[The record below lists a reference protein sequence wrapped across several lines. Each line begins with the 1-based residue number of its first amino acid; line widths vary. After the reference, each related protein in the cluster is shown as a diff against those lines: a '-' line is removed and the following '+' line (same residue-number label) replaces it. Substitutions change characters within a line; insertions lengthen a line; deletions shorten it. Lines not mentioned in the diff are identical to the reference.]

1 MTAHA
6 DHEDYLFRQQI
17 ADLAPFVSDLIRWE
31 DERQARKLIFIPS
44 QSYVPEA
51 VRTALG
57 SRFQNIYAEGYPPS
71 QLVQADEGQLEDVA
85 WHLAN
90 YRRYADRR
98 FYKGKEYANILECL
112 AQRKAAA
119 LFATK
124 DTPAQEIHVNV
135 QALSGTPA
143 NLGVYWTLMEP
154 GDTFMGLD
162 LYQGGHLSHGSE
174 FNISGQRY
182 QVVSYGVDPKTER
195 LDYDAIRD
203 LALEHRPKIIV
214 AGYTSYPWAP
224 DWQAFREIAD
234 ACGAYLM
241 ADISH
246 VAGLTSAGAYPN
258 PIGLADIVTFTTH
271 KTMMGPRG
279 AVVMTT
285 DEDLASQIDLAIFPG
300 EQGGP
305 HVNKFAAMAVAFEIA
320 RTDQFRQ
327 LQKQIVKNAQALAEG
342 LSNRGLRLAYG
353 GTDTHLLLLDL
364 KSISVPAAQPTG
376 QEYPVWGEPAVRILD
391 LAGMVANKNTIPG
404 DLETSLATGI
414 RLGTPWLTQRG
425 LVEKDMDEIA
435 GLISNLLTHLKPFSY
450 NGLVGVLP
458 RAKVEREVLEEVRA
472 GVAVIAA
479 RAGIDFEVEGIGY
492 PHYLDPQELGE
503 DQKSRIKVTGY
514 RAKQFLNQL
523 VTGNLLDLSLDGKMA
538 SYLLDASGG
547 LIAEIVVRRC
557 PVDEEGRD
565 CYLINCGSDKLADV
579 LSWLRGISDGYTFFD
594 EGDIYRKVEGPVMV
608 ELVPADKDQFS
619 SEATPG
625 TPALDLYQADPE
637 RFDLTKPYFV
647 GQAALANV
655 APESTADD
663 WVWAE
668 KDSELKK
675 TELHGVHDAL
685 GAKLVPFAGWEMP
698 VRYTSV
704 MEEHQAVRTGAG
716 LFDVAHMGVF
726 EITGPNATTFL
737 DTVFSNYAAW
747 LNDGESLY
755 GYFLAPDGS
764 VIDDGIVYRVR
775 QDYYYLVINA
785 SNEEKDWNWLN
796 AVNEGQVILDPQRPW
811 VKLEAPAVLRNL
823 KDPKS
828 GKDQK
833 RDIALQGPASLAT
846 LQALTDDPALKK
858 SLARLRRTALMS
870 CELAGIPLVIA
881 RTGYTGENWGFEILV
896 HPDHM
901 EKLWQMI
908 LEVGEPLGV
917 KPAGLACRDS
927 TRIEAGLPLYGHELA
942 GPLEI
947 TPIEAGF
954 PGYVKYHK
962 PFFIGRD
969 ALLARENDRE
979 REIVRFRCNQKR
991 TRRPNMLDPVVDDHG
1006 MEVGHVTSC
1015 SVDVSGYLVGLALV
1029 NCRCTEPGTSLRVF
1043 PLQGKSLEEGLLTG
1057 NKVAL
1062 PVDVTVLSRFPEKD
1076 GQQPR
1081 WMTGED

>member
-1 MTAHA
+1 MSQA
-6 DHEDYLFRQQI
+6 DHEDYLFRQDI
-17 ADLAPFVSDLIRWE
+17 SELAPYVSNLIRWE

-44 QSYVPEA
+44 QSSAPEA
-51 VRTALG
+51 VRAALG

-71 QLVQADEGQLEDVA
+71 QLVQADEAQLKDIA

-119 LFATK
+119 LFATE
-124 DTPAQEIHVNV
+124 DTPPEEIFVNV

-182 QVVSYGVDPKTER
+182 HVVSYGVDPKTER
-195 LDYDAIRD
+195 LDYGAIRE
-203 LALEHRPKIIV
+203 LALEHKPKIIV

-246 VAGLTSAGAYPN
+246 VAGLTSAGVYPN
-258 PIGLADIVTFTTH
+258 PLGIADVVTFTTH
-271 KTMMGPRG
+271 KTLMGPRG

-285 DEDLASQIDLAIFPG
+285 DEDLASRIDLAVFPG

-320 RTDQFRQ
+320 RTDQFRE
-327 LQKQIVKNAQALAEG
+327 LQRQIVKNALALAEG
-342 LSNRGLRLAYG
+342 LSSRGVRLAYG

-364 KSISVPAAQPTG
+364 KSIEVQEALPTG
-376 QEYPVWGEPAVRILD
+376 LNYPIWGEPAVRILD

-425 LVEKDMDEIA
+425 LDEQDMDQIA
-435 GLISNLLTHLKPFSY
+435 GLITKLLTSLRPFSY

-458 RAKVEREVLEEVRA
+458 RAKVERDVLEEVRA
-472 GVAVIAA
+472 GVAEIAA
-479 RAGIDFEVEGIGY
+479 RAGIDFEVEGLGY
-492 PHYLDPQELGE
+492 PHYLDLDDIKNDQPQ
-503 DQKSRIKVTGY
+503 RIRISGY

-523 VTGNLLDLSLDGKMA
+523 TTGNLLELPPEEKRS
-538 SYLLDASGG
+538 SYLLDASGK
-547 LIAEIVVRRC
+547 LIAEVVIRRC
-557 PVDEEGRD
+557 VENEAGRD
-565 CYLINCGSDKLADV
+565 CYLINCGPESIENLV
-579 LSWLRGISDGYTFFD
+579 SWLRGISDGYTYFD
-594 EGDIYRKVEGPVMV
+594 ETDIYRKVEGPVVV
-608 ELVPADKDQFS
+608 ELVPAEKAQFAP
-619 SEATPG
+619 EAKPG
-625 TPALDLYQADPE
+625 TPAMDLYRDDPE

-647 GQAALANV
+647 GQSSLLEI
-655 APESTADD
+655 APESTAED
-663 WVWAE
+663 WVWE
-668 KDSELKK
+668 DSESDLKK
-675 TELHGVHDAL
+675 TELHGVHEAL

-698 VRYTSV
+698 VRYSSV
-704 MEEHQAVRTGAG
+704 MEEHQAVRNGAG

-726 EITGPNATTFL
+726 EISGPNARIFL

-747 LNDGESLY
+747 LNVGESLY

-764 VIDDGIVYRVR
+764 VIDDGIVYRIG
-775 QDYYYLVINA
+775 QDLYYLVINA
-785 SNEEKDWNWLN
+785 SNEQKDWNWLN
-796 AVNEGQVILDPQRPW
+796 AVNDGEVILDNQRPW
-811 VKLEAPAVLRNL
+811 VKLEGPAVLRNL
-823 KDPKS
+823 KDPAS

-846 LQALTDDPALKK
+846 LQALTKDPALKK
-858 SLARLRRTALMS
+858 SLARLRRTALMT
-870 CELAGIPLVIA
+870 CELAGIPLIVA

-896 HPDHM
+896 HPDQM
-901 EKLWQMI
+901 VKLWNAI
-908 LEVGEPLGV
+908 LDAGEALGV

-947 TPIEAGF
+947 SPIEAGF

-962 PFFIGRD
+962 PFFVGRD
-969 ALLARENDRE
+969 ALLAREKDHE
-979 REIVRFRCNQKR
+979 REIVRFRCDQKR

-1006 MEVGHVTSC
+1006 MEVGQVTSC
-1015 SVDVSGYLVGLALV
+1015 SVDVSGHLVGLALV
-1029 NCRCTEPGTSLRVF
+1029 NCRCTQEGTALRVF
-1043 PLQGKSLEEGLLTG
+1043 PLQGKSLQEGLLAG

-1062 PVDVTVLSRFPEKD
+1062 PVDVTVLSRFPEKE